1 MLGVKV
7 RVRVLGILRQ
17 APEGGELPL
26 DFAEAPTVREV
37 MLRLMEASPGLR
49 SLLWDDAVDS
59 PTPNALILMNGVE
72 VNNLQGLATAAGD
85 GSEIVVLPVTHGG

>member
-17 APEGGELPL
+17 ASENGEVPM
-26 DFAEAPTVREV
+26 DFAAEPTVREV
-37 MLRLMEASPGLR
+37 ILRLMETSPRLR
-49 SLLWDDAVDS
+49 SLLWDDTVDS
-59 PTPNALILMNGVE
+59 PTPNALILVNGVE

-85 GSEIVVLPVTHGG
+85 GSDIVVLPVTHGG